1 MSTGE
6 WFILGLVLGLSF
18 IAFIVVVV
26 LGYAKNKN
34 LDRGE
39 MRRAIT
45 AFFIILFG
53 LLVTSSFFLKR
64 VDVPREINGLFFGTI
79 STIIGFY
86 FGSRASQQKPPDDTV
101 TRPTAG
107 ATPQTSAERRG
118 SS

>member
-1 MSTGE
+1 MSIGE
-6 WFILGLVLGLSF
+6 WFVLGFVLGLSF
-18 IAFIVVVV
+18 IAFILVIV

-53 LLVTSSFFLKR
+53 LLVAAGFFLTR
-64 VDVPREINGLFFGTI
+64 VDVPDEINGLFFGTI
-79 STIIGFY
+79 TTIIGFY
-86 FGSRASQQKPPDDTV
+86 YGSRSSQTKPPDDTV
-101 TRPTAG
+101 TTPPVG
-107 ATPQTSAERRG
+107 SGPQTSAERRG

>member
-1 MSTGE
+1 MSIGE
-6 WFILGLVLGLSF
+6 WFVLGFVLGLSF
-18 IAFIVVVV
+18 IAFILVIV

-53 LLVTSSFFLKR
+53 LLVAAGFFLTR
-64 VDVPREINGLFFGTI
+64 VDVPDEINGLFFGTI
-79 STIIGFY
+79 TTIIGFY
-86 FGSRASQQKPPDDTV
+86 YGSRSSQTKTPDDAETTPPV
-101 TRPTAG
+101 GSR
-107 ATPQTSAERRG
+107 PQTSAERRG